1 MKETQ
6 LELTS
11 SRLKDIRDKLTKAL
25 STVAEYNIR
34 SRVKRYYGIA
44 IKIKGKLSQQK
55 LVLKFQP
62 SVKLSKGHFHLRRES
77 TML

>member
-6 LELTS
+6 LEPTS

-34 SRVKRYYGIA
+34 SRVKRYYVIA

-55 LVLKFQP
+55 LVLKF
-62 SVKLSKGHFHLRRES
+62 
-77 TML
+77 